1 MKKIFEIP
9 VYNEEVRET
18 VRSGRSHDTLED
30 TWADM
35 HLIEVRAHTPVEA
48 MEICRR
54 KHPEKMGF
62 VLGDAAEAMS

>member
-9 VYNEEVRET
+9 VYNEEVREI
-18 VRSGRSHDTLED
+18 VRAGRSHNTLED
-30 TWADM
+30 SWADM
-35 HLIEVRAHTPVEA
+35 HLIEIRAHTAGEA

-62 VLGDAAEAMS
+62 VLGDAAESVT